1 MSRRR
6 STRRSRTDLGLL
18 DPFSILDGFALSMSP
33 RRLRGEDILD
43 LLGEDEEERVENVTA
58 MLRRSSEEDVNE
70 LIRVVQQAM
79 ARVAEERA
87 SR

>member
-1 MSRRR
+1 VSRRR
-6 STRRSRTDLGLL
+6 STRGSRTDLGLL
-18 DPFSILDGFALSMSP
+18 DPFSILDGLASSMSP
-33 RRLRGEDILD
+33 RRLRGEDILE

-79 ARVAEERA
+79 ARVAQERA